1 MEDSTNENDFDR
13 VANLVR
19 EGLATMLGHM
29 HQPRRWDGGDSI
41 TITKDGALSG
51 IIQLQ
56 RAIDYC
62 HGLAESLRNARAC
75 TSPDN
80 AERR

>member
-1 MEDSTNENDFDR
+1 MQDSMNDYDR
-13 VANLVR
+13 VAR
-19 EGLATMLGHM
+19 QMQKALATLIGNM
-29 HQPRRWDGGDSI
+29 HQPRREINSNSI

-51 IIQLQ
+51 IIQMQ

-62 HGLAESLRNARAC
+62 HGLAESHRNARAC
-75 TSPDN
+75 ASLDN